1 MANTIETAKIFQQNL
16 DKAMV
21 QSATTGWMESN
32 AGQVIY
38 NGGAEVK
45 IPKLSMDG
53 LGDYD
58 RNNGYVGG
66 SVNFKYETK
75 TMTYDRGRKFS
86 IDALDVDETG
96 FVLTAGTIMGEFQRT
111 KVVPEID
118 AIRLSKLAQIA
129 IEQENVKYSF
139 TPSKTNVV
147 DEFKDSIVKIRDK
160 GFTGRIICHCTFDFK
175 AQIEKA
181 MAGQLSPATLSLGG
195 VDTQIPSF
203 DGVLLIPVT
212 SDKMFTKYTLNDGK
226 TEGQTAGG
234 FAKDAKALTINFILV
249 AEEAPIAISKTDVIR
264 IFDPMVNQSGN
275 SWSVDYRKFHDIW
288 VKDNKVGGIYLNV
301 KEAKP
306 SA

>member
-1 MANTIETAKIFQQNL
+1 MANTIEKAKIFQTNL

-21 QSATTGWMESN
+21 QQSVTGWMEAN
-32 AGQVIY
+32 AGQVKY
-38 NGGAEVK
+38 NGGNEVK

-53 LGDYD
+53 LGNYD
-58 RNNGYVGG
+58 RNNGYLGG
-66 SVNFKYETK
+66 DVNFTYETK

-96 FVLTAGTIMGEFQRT
+96 FVLTASTIMGEFQRE
-111 KVVPEID
+111 KVAPEID
-118 AIRLSKLAQIA
+118 AVRLSKLAQVA
-129 IEQENVKYSF
+129 IEAGNVKYSF

-160 GFTGRIICHCTFDFK
+160 GFTGRILCHCTFDFK

-181 MAGQLSPATLSLGG
+181 MAGQLSPATFNVGG
-195 VDTQIPSF
+195 VDTTVTSF

-212 SDKMFTKYTLNDGK
+212 SDKMYTKYTLNDGK
-226 TEGQTAGG
+226 TSGQTVGG
-234 FAKDAKALTINFILV
+234 FVKDAKALSINFILI
-249 AEEAPIAISKTDVIR
+249 AEECPIAVSKTDTVR
-264 IFDPMVNQSGN
+264 IFDPSINQSAN
-275 SWSVDYRKFHDIW
+275 AWSVDYRKFHDIW
-288 VKDNKVGGIYLNV
+288 VLDNKVNGVYLNV